1 MCLFFYCFQK
11 VNPYC
16 VTSYNLYKLC
26 FIIFRNIFGQ
36 FVFLPLFCLKDSICR
51 INLIEK
57 KPKQLY
63 NKMHPRKRYG
73 NNFNNF
79 TNRVTAI
86 TFNFSLRHFPCYF
99 RFTCRSY
106 FAVSLT
112 DSVSETMFF
121 SSTNCLYGTLS
132 DTSTYTD
139 AVKIFTTEWLSF
151 VRLLY
156 KP

>member
-1 MCLFFYCFQK
+1 MSLVTIFTNCVSLYSGTYLGSLYSYPFLFKRQYMQ
-11 VNPYC
+11 NQ
-16 VTSYNLYKLC
+16 SD
-26 FIIFRNIFGQ
+26 R
-36 FVFLPLFCLKDSICR
+36 
-51 INLIEK
+51 K
-57 KPKQLY
+57 KTKQLY

-73 NNFNNF
+73 NNFYNF

-99 RFTCRSY
+99 KFTCRSY

-156 KP
+156 KL

>member
-1 MCLFFYCFQK
+1 MSLVTIFTNCVSLYSGTYLGSLYSYSFLFKRQYMQ
-11 VNPYC
+11 NQ
-16 VTSYNLYKLC
+16 SD
-26 FIIFRNIFGQ
+26 R
-36 FVFLPLFCLKDSICR
+36 
-51 INLIEK
+51 K
-57 KPKQLY
+57 KKTKQLY

-73 NNFNNF
+73 NNFYNF

-156 KP
+156 KL

>member
-1 MCLFFYCFQK
+1 MSLVTIFTNCVSLYSGTYLGSLYSYPFLFKRQYMQNQSDRK
-11 VNPYC
+11 
-16 VTSYNLYKLC
+16 
-26 FIIFRNIFGQ
+26 
-36 FVFLPLFCLKDSICR
+36 
-51 INLIEK
+51 K

-73 NNFNNF
+73 NNFYNF

-121 SSTNCLYGTLS
+121 FLQTVYMVPYQIHQLTLMQ
-132 DTSTYTD
+132 
-139 AVKIFTTEWLSF
+139 
-151 VRLLY
+151 
-156 KP
+156 

>member
-1 MCLFFYCFQK
+1 MFHYIQEHIWAVCI
-11 VNPYC
+11 P
-16 VTSYNLYKLC
+16 T
-26 FIIFRNIFGQ
+26 
-36 FVFLPLFCLKDSICR
+36 PFCLKDSICR

-57 KPKQLY
+57 KTKQLY

-73 NNFNNF
+73 NNFYNF

-156 KP
+156 KL